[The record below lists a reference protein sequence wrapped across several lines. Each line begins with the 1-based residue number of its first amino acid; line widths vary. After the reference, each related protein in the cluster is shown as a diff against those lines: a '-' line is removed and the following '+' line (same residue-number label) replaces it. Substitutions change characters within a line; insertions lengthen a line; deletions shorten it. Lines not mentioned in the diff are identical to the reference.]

1 MNILVFGGSGFL
13 GSYLI
18 DEIISRGYSVVN
30 ADIRPPKYNIER
42 QKYLFVD
49 ILNLEEVFKT
59 VDSSFDC
66 VYNLAGMS
74 DLNESVN
81 KPKETYELNIIGHI
95 NILEACISNKIK
107 HYIYSSSAYVYS
119 LQGSHYGISKLLSFI
134 LLSFSSISVL
144 IKSDFGL
151 ISRKRTFLKIQNVGL

>member
-81 KPKETYELNIIGHI
+81 GLKETYELNIIGHI
-95 NILEACISNKIK
+95 NILEACI
-107 HYIYSSSAYVYS
+107 
-119 LQGSHYGISKLLSFI
+119 
-134 LLSFSSISVL
+134 L
-144 IKSDFGL
+144 IKSNIIFILAQHMFIPFKAL
-151 ISRKRTFLKIQNVGL
+151 IMEFQNLQVKR